1 MIRTGLIVAALL
13 AATASA
19 TINVGDTLPSV
30 TLDYGFPP
38 EKVNVLERA
47 KGKNVI
53 LMGLPG
59 AFTPT

>member
-1 MIRTGLIVAALL
+1 MRVFAAALL
-13 AATASA
+13 ASSASA
-19 TINVGDTLPSV
+19 IISVGDTLPSV

-38 EKVNVLERA
+38 EQINLLERA